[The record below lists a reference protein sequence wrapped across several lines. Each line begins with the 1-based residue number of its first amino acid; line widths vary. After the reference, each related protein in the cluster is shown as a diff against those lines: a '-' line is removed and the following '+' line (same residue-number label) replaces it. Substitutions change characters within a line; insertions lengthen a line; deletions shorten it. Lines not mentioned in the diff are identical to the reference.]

1 MTFADKVRTAR
12 AAHHLTQQELAK
24 RCGLSLRTI
33 QNYELGARLP
43 KSDRTYTL
51 LAEALDI
58 SEEELRDDNTDLTLR
73 SSRKTE
79 EYERGY
85 TAGRKS
91 LEPQWVSTEDHQPG
105 KDGIYFAV
113 IESEDG
119 SYSIGLYEMFAGG
132 SWLREKD
139 NRKTLYWAEPISYDL
154 PEELLRK
161 GIA

>member
-1 MTFADKVRTAR
+1 MTFADKVKIAR
-12 AAHHLTQQELAK
+12 AAQHLTQQELANL
-24 RCGLSLRTI
+24 CSLSLRTI
-33 QNYELGARLP
+33 QNYELGTRKP
-43 KSDRTYTL
+43 KSGTIYAV

-58 SEEELRDDNTDLTLR
+58 SEEDLLDDDTELTLH
-73 SSRKTE
+73 STGKTE

-91 LEPQWVSTEDHQPG
+91 LQPKWVSMEDHQPG

-119 SYSIGLYEMFAGG
+119 SFSIGLYEMFAGG
-132 SWLREKD
+132 SWLID
-139 NRKTLYWAEPISYDL
+139 RKRKVRYWAEQSSYDL

>member
-1 MTFADKVRTAR
+1 MTFANKVKIAR
-12 AAHHLTQQELAK
+12 AAHHLTQQELAN
-24 RCGLSLRTI
+24 RCDLSLRTV
-33 QNYELGARLP
+33 QNYELGTRTP
-43 KSDRTYTL
+43 KSKTIYAVLT
-51 LAEALDI
+51 EALGI
-58 SEEELRDDNTDLTLR
+58 SEEDLLNDDTELTLH
-73 SSRKTE
+73 STGKTE

-91 LEPQWVSTEDHQPG
+91 LQPQWISTEDHHPG

-119 SYSIGLYEMFAGG
+119 SFSIGLYEMFAGG
-132 SWLREKD
+132 SWLID
-139 NRKTLYWAEPISYDL
+139 RKRKVRYWAEQSSYDL

>member
-1 MTFADKVRTAR
+1 MTFADKIKIAR
-12 AAHHLTQQELAK
+12 AAQHLTQQELAS

-33 QNYELGARLP
+33 QNYELGTRRP
-43 KSDRTYTL
+43 KSGTIYAV
-51 LAEALDI
+51 LAEALGF
-58 SEEELRDDNTDLTLR
+58 SEEDLLDDDTELTLH
-73 SSRKTE
+73 STGKTE
-79 EYERGY
+79 DYERGY

-91 LEPQWVSTEDHQPG
+91 LQPQWVSTEDHQPG

-119 SYSIGLYEMFAGG
+119 SFGIGLYEMFAGG
-132 SWLREKD
+132 SWLID
-139 NRKTLYWAEPISYDL
+139 RKRKVRYWAEQSSYDL

>member
-1 MTFADKVRTAR
+1 MTFADKIKIAR
-12 AAHHLTQQELAK
+12 AAQHLTQQELAN

-33 QNYELGARLP
+33 QNYELGTRKP
-43 KSDRTYTL
+43 KSDTIYAA
-51 LAEALDI
+51 LAETLGIRVTDLLD
-58 SEEELRDDNTDLTLR
+58 DKTDLTLH
-73 SSRKTE
+73 SSRKTDD
-79 EYERGY
+79 YERGF

-91 LEPQWVSTEDHQPG
+91 LQPQWVSTEDHQPG

-119 SYSIGLYEMFAGG
+119 SFSIGLYEMFAGG
-132 SWLREKD
+132 SWLVD
-139 NRKTLYWAEPISYDL
+139 RKRKVRYWAEQSSYDL

>member
-1 MTFADKVRTAR
+1 MTFADKVKIAR
-12 AAHHLTQQELAK
+12 AAQHLTQQELAN

-33 QNYELGARLP
+33 QNYELGTRKP
-43 KSDRTYTL
+43 KSGTIYTV
-51 LAEALDI
+51 LAGALDI
-58 SEEELRDDNTDLTLR
+58 SEKELLDDDTDLTLC
-73 SSRKTE
+73 STGKTE

-91 LEPQWVSTEDHQPG
+91 LQPQWISTEDHQPG

-119 SYSIGLYEMFAGG
+119 SFSIGLYEMFAGG
-132 SWLREKD
+132 SWLVD
-139 NRKTLYWAEPISYDL
+139 RKRKVRYWAEQSSYDL

>member
-1 MTFADKVRTAR
+1 MTFADKIQTSQASR
-12 AAHHLTQQELAK
+12 HLSRHE
-24 RCGLSLRTI
+24 RSGRRGISLRT
-33 QNYELGARLP
+33 
-43 KSDRTYTL
+43 
-51 LAEALDI
+51 
-58 SEEELRDDNTDLTLR
+58 
-73 SSRKTE
+73 RKTE

-91 LEPQWVSTEDHQPG
+91 LQPQWVSTEDHQPG

-119 SYSIGLYEMFAGG
+119 SFSIGLYEMFAGG
-132 SWLREKD
+132 SWLVDKK
-139 NRKTLYWAEPISYDL
+139 RKVRYWAEQSNYDL

>member
-1 MTFADKVRTAR
+1 MTFADKVKIAR
-12 AAHHLTQQELAK
+12 AAHHLTQQELAN
-24 RCGLSLRTI
+24 RCDLSLRTI
-33 QNYELGARLP
+33 QNYELGTRKP
-43 KSDRTYTL
+43 KSKTIYAV
-51 LAEALDI
+51 LAEAFDI
-58 SEEELRDDNTDLTLR
+58 SEEDLLNDDTELTLH
-73 SSRKTE
+73 STGKTE

-91 LEPQWVSTEDHQPG
+91 LQPKWISTEDHQPG

-119 SYSIGLYEMFAGG
+119 SFSIGLYEMYAGG
-132 SWLREKD
+132 SWLVD
-139 NRKTLYWAEPISYDL
+139 RKRKVRYWAEQSSYDL

>member
-1 MTFADKVRTAR
+1 MTFADKVKIAR

-33 QNYELGARLP
+33 QNYELGARQP
-43 KSDRTYTL
+43 RSNRIYTV
-51 LAEALDI
+51 LAGALDI
-58 SEEELRDDNTDLTLR
+58 RVKDLLDDKTDLTLH
-73 SSRKTE
+73 SSRKTDD
-79 EYERGY
+79 YERGF

-91 LEPQWVSTEDHQPG
+91 LQPQWVSTEDHQPG

-113 IESEDG
+113 IESVDG
-119 SYSIGLYEMFAGG
+119 SFNIGLYEMFAGG
-132 SWLREKD
+132 SWLVDKK
-139 NRKTLYWAEPISYDL
+139 RKVRYWAEQSNYDL

>member
-1 MTFADKVRTAR
+1 MTFADKVKIAR
-12 AAHHLTQQELAK
+12 AAQHLTQQELAN

-33 QNYELGARLP
+33 QNYELGTRKP
-43 KSDRTYTL
+43 KSNRIYAV

-58 SEEELRDDNTDLTLR
+58 SEEDLLDDDTELTLH
-73 SSRKTE
+73 STGKTE

-91 LEPQWVSTEDHQPG
+91 LQPKWVSMEDHQPG

-119 SYSIGLYEMFAGG
+119 SFSIGLYEMFAGG
-132 SWLREKD
+132 SWLID
-139 NRKTLYWAEPISYDL
+139 RKRKIRYWAEQSSYDL

>member
-1 MTFADKVRTAR
+1 MTFADKIKIAR
-12 AAHHLTQQELAK
+12 AAQHLTQQELAN

-33 QNYELGARLP
+33 QNYELGTRKP
-43 KSDRTYTL
+43 KSDTNYAV
-51 LAEALDI
+51 LAEALGIRVKD
-58 SEEELRDDNTDLTLR
+58 LLDDDTELTLH
-73 SSRKTE
+73 STGKTA
-79 EYERGY
+79 EYERGF

-91 LEPQWVSTEDHQPG
+91 LQPQWVSTEDHQPG

-119 SYSIGLYEMFAGG
+119 SFSIGLYEMFAGG
-132 SWLREKD
+132 SWLVD
-139 NRKTLYWAEPISYDL
+139 RKRKVRYWAEQSSYDL

>member
-1 MTFADKVRTAR
+1 MTFADKVKIAR
-12 AAHHLTQQELAK
+12 AAQHLTQQELAN
-24 RCGLSLRTI
+24 RCGLSLRTV
-33 QNYELGARLP
+33 QNYELGTRKP
-43 KSDRTYTL
+43 KSNRIYMV
-51 LAEALDI
+51 LADALDI
-58 SEEELRDDNTDLTLR
+58 KEKDLLDDDTDLTLH
-73 SSRKTE
+73 STGKTE

-91 LEPQWVSTEDHQPG
+91 LQPKWISTEDHQPN

-119 SYSIGLYEMFAGG
+119 SFGIGLYEMFAGG
-132 SWLREKD
+132 SWLID
-139 NRKTLYWAEPISYDL
+139 RKRKVRYWAEQSSYDL

>member
-1 MTFADKVRTAR
+1 MTFADKVKIAR
-12 AAHHLTQQELAK
+12 AAQHLTQQELAN

-33 QNYELGARLP
+33 QNYELGTRKP
-43 KSDRTYTL
+43 KSGTIYAV
-51 LAEALDI
+51 LADALDI
-58 SEEELRDDNTDLTLR
+58 SEKDLLDDDTELTLH
-73 SSRKTE
+73 STGKTE
-79 EYERGY
+79 EYDRGF

-91 LEPQWVSTEDHQPG
+91 LQPQWVSTEDHQPG

-119 SYSIGLYEMFAGG
+119 SFSIGLYEMFAGG
-132 SWLREKD
+132 SWLID
-139 NRKTLYWAEPISYDL
+139 RKRKVRYWAEQSSYDL